1 MKPFSLQV
9 QETEA
14 KLVGIINTS
23 NLPAY
28 ALKTILQRIYQQLE
42 DIEQKEIDQ
51 YHQEQSKIKE
61 KATKQKED

>member
-14 KLVGIINTS
+14 KMVDIINTS

-42 DIEQKEIDQ
+42 DIEQKEINQ
-51 YHQEQSKIKE
+51 YHQEQAKIK
-61 KATKQKED
+61 KSTKQKED

>member
-14 KLVGIINTS
+14 KMVGIINTS

-28 ALKTILQRIYQQLE
+28 ALKTILQRFYQQLE
-42 DIEQKEIDQ
+42 DIEQKEINQ
-51 YHQEQSKIKE
+51 YHQEQAKIE
-61 KATKQKED
+61 KSTKQKED

>member
-14 KLVGIINTS
+14 KMVGIINTS

-42 DIEQKEIDQ
+42 DIEQKEINQ
-51 YHQEQSKIKE
+51 YHQEQAKIE
-61 KATKQKED
+61 KSTKQKED